1 MIDAQKTEMAAKAL
15 DALLAMLFTD
25 KRNERIAKAIQA
37 LGEELHEI
45 GGITAMHDAMMDVGD
60 RSPDQE
66 IWRDGALNVLWD
78 GIGTWL
84 A

>member
-45 GGITAMHDAMMDVGD
+45 GGLSLIH
-60 RSPDQE
+60 
-66 IWRDGALNVLWD
+66 I
-78 GIGTWL
+78 
-84 A
+84 